1 MDRRIGK
8 KKCQL
13 CVFQADLRLCSWLG
27 FGGAAWELLLHSLKG
42 TQQRTKVWGV
52 WNDSM
57 LNWGVAGIAKCS
69 NIEKCMRIRCP
80 EILETVSMVCFLYQ
94 NMLFGKKNS
103 VAPSFNVFPLVVCF
117 HSGRHQSLGRAAG
130 NGTPR
135 KTFATSNSA
144 LESLTEN
151 SNLKLSHQ
159 ISLLSSGSCP
169 KNNRKTFFY
178 EQSLIISH
186 PTISQQIPKGKYSK
200 ELFPQ
205 MMLRMSVASIKDHCQ
220 DIQQIAI
227 IWLTSSGC

>member
-1 MDRRIGK
+1 MAPFWGTCFRTNRMPNAVKTGEVNTGKKLPEKAEKKNANSDWPPMDRRIGK

-103 VAPSFNVFPLVVCF
+103 VAPSFK
-117 HSGRHQSLGRAAG
+117 R
-130 NGTPR
+130 
-135 KTFATSNSA
+135 
-144 LESLTEN
+144 
-151 SNLKLSHQ
+151 
-159 ISLLSSGSCP
+159 LSSGC
-169 KNNRKTFFY
+169 
-178 EQSLIISH
+178 
-186 PTISQQIPKGKYSK
+186 
-200 ELFPQ
+200 LFP
-205 MMLRMSVASIKDHCQ
+205 LWKAP
-220 DIQQIAI
+220 IA
-227 IWLTSSGC
+227 WKSSGKWNAKKNICHQQLGIGIVDWKFKPQA